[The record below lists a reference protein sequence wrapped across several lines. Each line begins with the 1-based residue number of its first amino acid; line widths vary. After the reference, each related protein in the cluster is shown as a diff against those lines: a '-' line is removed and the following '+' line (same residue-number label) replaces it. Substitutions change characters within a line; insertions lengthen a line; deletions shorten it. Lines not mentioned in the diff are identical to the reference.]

1 MNTTTRYGR
10 LPVAAVAALLC
21 VAVSGCGSAASSPA
35 LTSPPSTSA
44 SSTPASSAVGT
55 AETSSS
61 TAPATGMLPGAQAYV
76 DAVNRGDLDALV
88 NAFAPQGEVVDVTR
102 RIRGRDAIRTWAR
115 NEVIGGSLRVEGVT
129 PAGPGAQRL
138 RVHWSPA
145 GSSGWAAD
153 YTFTGDGNQVA
164 VADLQYAS

>member
-21 VAVSGCGSAASSPA
+21 AAATGCGAAASSSPA
-35 LTSPPSTSA
+35 VTRMPSTA
-44 SSTPASSAVGT
+44 ASSASGT
-55 AETSSS
+55 PRT
-61 TAPATGMLPGAQAYV
+61 PATAILPGAQAYV
-76 DAVNRGDLDALV
+76 DAVNNGDLDALV
-88 NAFAPQGEVVDVTR
+88 AAFAPQGEVVDVTR

-115 NEVIGGSLRVEGVT
+115 NEVLGGRLRVEGVT
-129 PAGPGAQRL
+129 PTGPGAQRL

-153 YTFTGDGNQVA
+153 YTFTGDGDQVA